1 MGYRAKRAGLI
12 AGGIIGSGIL
22 YVLFQMYLPFPN
34 GLYLGTLV
42 WIAISGV
49 CIGIA
54 FTVIKS
60 TNEKGKS
67 PLAIIN
73 ERYAKG
79 EITKEE
85 FEKMKK
91 DFENS

>member
-1 MGYRAKRAGLI
+1 
-12 AGGIIGSGIL
+12 
-22 YVLFQMYLPFPN
+22 MYLPFPY
-34 GLYLGTLV
+34 GLYLGTIV

-54 FTVIKS
+54 FAVIKS

-67 PLAIIN
+67 PLTILK

-79 EITKEE
+79 EVTKEE
-85 FEKMKK
+85 YEKMKK
-91 DFENS
+91 DLEF